1 LLTDTFFPCYLY
13 NLLFRKKLVFEVFDK
28 YSTALISQRFKKLW
42 SVTNFFEELAAENS
56 DVLIIA
62 GGEKVLETFKK
73 RPNRCG
79 ILLNCPI
86 DYFMDN
92 TKLKP
97 LDNDNKFN
105 LVYTG
110 GIRRERGL

>member
-1 LLTDTFFPCYLY
+1 M
-13 NLLFRKKLVFEVFDK
+13 
-28 YSTALISQRFKKLW
+28 ALIPQRFKKLW

-79 ILLNCPI
+79 ILLN
-86 DYFMDN
+86 
-92 TKLKP
+92 
-97 LDNDNKFN
+97 
-105 LVYTG
+105 
-110 GIRRERGL
+110 